1 MRAHTHST
9 TSFKMARSNGFST
22 PARTVREGLN
32 DLDDKRIKS
41 IRPLIPPQILM
52 EDYPL
57 TMKAAATVLE
67 GRKGCE
73 EIVAGHD
80 DRLLVV
86 VGPCSV
92 HDIQAALEYAKLL
105 KAYADEAAEDL
116 FILMRVYFEKP
127 RTTVG
132 WKGLINDP
140 QLNGSFQINK
150 GLRLARGLLLEIAEM
165 GLPAGCEFL
174 DTISPQYTGDLVSWG
189 AIGARTTESQ
199 VHRELASGLSVPIGF
214 KNGTDG
220 SLQIAIDAIGSAAS
234 SHSFLSVTKQGISAI
249 VETDGNPSC
258 HVILRGANSGPN
270 FSADHVEKC
279 AASLTKAKLAPRV
292 MIDCSHGNSEK
303 KHERQV
309 IVADSIAEQLG
320 NSRTASNIIGVMIES
335 HLVAGKQSI
344 PAEGPVG
351 LTYGQSVTDACID
364 WQTTVQVLDTLRK
377 GVHQRR
383 TVVGPR
389 QGLNRALNVLKE
401 RDASLEG
408 RKAEFND
415 PNQFASRT

>member
-1 MRAHTHST
+1 
-9 TSFKMARSNGFST
+9 MARTGGSST
-22 PARTVREGLN
+22 PKTAREGLN

-52 EDYPL
+52 EDFPL

-67 GRKGCE
+67 GRKGAE
-73 EIVAGHD
+73 EIVSGED

-92 HDIQAALEYAKLL
+92 HDVKAALEYAKLL
-105 KAYADEAAEDL
+105 KAYADEASDDL
-116 FILMRVYFEKP
+116 HILMRVYFEKP

-140 QLNGSFQINK
+140 QLNGTFQINK
-150 GLRLARGLLLEIAEM
+150 GLRLARGLLLEIATM

-174 DTISPQYTGDLVSWG
+174 DTISPQYTADLVSWG

-199 VHRELASGLSVPIGF
+199 VHRELGTILFSSGPRQYPALLAFGF

-220 SLQIAIDAIGSAAS
+220 SLQIAIDAIGSASAS
-234 SHSFLSVTKQGISAI
+234 HAFLSVTKQGISAI

-258 HVILRGANSGPN
+258 HVILRGSNSGPN
-270 FSADHVEKC
+270 FSAPHVS
-279 AASLTKAKLAPRV
+279 AVVAQLTKAKLTPKV

-309 IVADSIAEQLG
+309 LVAEDVARQLG
-320 NSRTASNIIGVMIES
+320 EKETGENIIGVMIES

-344 PAEGPVG
+344 PAEGPIG

-364 WQTTVQVLDTLRK
+364 WATTVTTLDALRK
-377 GVHQRR
+377 GVQARR
-383 TVVGPR
+383 TLVGPR
-389 QGLNRALNVLKE
+389 VGINRPMQGSRE
-401 RDASLEG
+401 RDLSAHGE
-408 RKAEFND
+408 RDFND
-415 PNQFASRT
+415 VNTFPVA

>member
-1 MRAHTHST
+1 
-9 TSFKMARSNGFST
+9 MARTGGMST
-22 PARTVREGLN
+22 PTVKAKEGLN

-57 TMKAAATVLE
+57 TLKAAATVLE
-67 GRKGCE
+67 GRKGAE
-73 EIVAGHD
+73 EIVRGDD

-92 HDIQAALEYAKLL
+92 HDVKAALEYAALL
-105 KAYADEAAEDL
+105 KAYADEASDDL
-116 FILMRVYFEKP
+116 HILMRVYFEKP

-140 QLNGSFQINK
+140 QLNGTFQINK
-150 GLRLARGLLLEIAEM
+150 GLRLARGLLLEIATM

-174 DTISPQYTGDLVSWG
+174 DTISPQYTADLVSWG

-199 VHRELASGLSVPIGF
+199 IHRELASGMSVPIGF

-220 SLQIAIDAIGSAAS
+220 SLQIAIDAIGSASA

-258 HVILRGANSGPN
+258 HVILRGSNTGPN
-270 FSADHVEKC
+270 FEKEFVAKTAAD
-279 AASLTKAKLAPRV
+279 LTKAKLNPKV
-292 MIDCSHGNSEK
+292 MVDCSHGNSEK

-309 IVADSIAEQLG
+309 IVAESVAKQLG
-320 NSRTASNIIGVMIES
+320 NIETAENIMGVMIES

-344 PAEGPVG
+344 PAEGPVN

-364 WQTTVQVLDTLRK
+364 WKTTVEVLNTLRK
-377 GVHQRR
+377 GVQARR
-383 TVVGPR
+383 KIVPQR
-389 QGLNRALNVLKE
+389 QGLNRMLNGARE
-401 RDASLEG
+401 REVSVEG
-408 RKAEFND
+408 ARDFND
-415 PNQFASRT
+415 VNFFPTA